1 MRSNP
6 DFPQTGHRY
15 YHRVTFSNSFLLSN
29 NISRL
34 RQLSIFIVLVVF
46 HRSHRRKIK
55 KQNLFSQWPI
65 SQRLYC
71 WNYSFFFFFLSAS
84 YFCFLISFRAN
95 KMKHKA
101 VSANSYPI
109 RFTIFI
115 IFHYASEIEM
125 RGMYYKNM
133 FVHIL
138 RFYVI
143 YSEWKYLIYL
153 FL

>member
-95 KMKHKA
+95 ENEAQSCLCK
-101 VSANSYPI
+101 
-109 RFTIFI
+109 FI
-115 IFHYASEIEM
+115 SDSIYNI
-125 RGMYYKNM
+125 YYIPLCEQNRDERD
-133 FVHIL
+133 VL
-138 RFYVI
+138 
-143 YSEWKYLIYL
+143 
-153 FL
+153 